1 MSKTIAGEA
10 QTEIII
16 QKSRFICSAKPA
28 ETEADATTFISKL
41 RKQYWDATHNC
52 YAYVIDPHIQKS
64 SDDGEPAG
72 TAGRPILEMIH
83 NRELTHTAIV
93 ITRYFGGI
101 KLGTGGLVRAYSQSA
116 AAAIEAAGI
125 ITRKLYQQLILTF
138 DYTYLGK
145 LEYELHQ
152 AAVLKDTPQYGE
164 MIHWSIWV
172 PTHFTEAF
180 ITQCNEW
187 TAGKIHI
194 VFGSKME
201 KNASF

>member
-1 MSKTIAGEA
+1 MSKTIATEA

-16 QKSRFICSAKPA
+16 QKSRFLCSAKPV
-28 ETEADATTFISKL
+28 ETEAAAIAFISKL

-116 AAAIEAAGI
+116 SAAIEAAGI
-125 ITRKLYQQLILTF
+125 VTRKLYQQLILTF
-138 DYTYLGK
+138 DYTHLGK

-152 AAVLKDTPQYGE
+152 TAVLLDAPSYDE
-164 MIHWSIWV
+164 LIRWSVWV
-172 PTHFTEAF
+172 PIEQTEPF
-180 ITQCNEW
+180 VTQCNEW
-187 TAGKIHI
+187 TSGKISI
-194 VFGSKME
+194 VFGEKMK